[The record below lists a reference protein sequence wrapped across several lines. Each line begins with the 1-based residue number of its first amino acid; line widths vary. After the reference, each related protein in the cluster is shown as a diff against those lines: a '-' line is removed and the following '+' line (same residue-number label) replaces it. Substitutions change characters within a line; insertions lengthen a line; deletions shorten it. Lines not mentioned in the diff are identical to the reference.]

1 MADTMRRRMNQQDE
15 FADDHLEPAGDAYRR
30 MDFRRRVRAAWRDL
44 RVGRSPPTD
53 LAADL
58 GIPGAL
64 VQHLLRN
71 RFFGAAWGEIE
82 FRSPF
87 LLRRRMRFIDLPGQI
102 ACARQ
107 LLGQYDDRRA
117 TQPRPDLLSDLTGSG
132 RQRS

>member
-15 FADDHLEPAGDAYRR
+15 LADDHLEPAGDAYRR

-58 GIPGAL
+58 GIPGPL

-87 LLRRRMRFIDLPGQI
+87 LLRRRMRFIDLPGRSLVRGNCSGSTTTGARRSHARICFQI
-102 ACARQ
+102 
-107 LLGQYDDRRA
+107 
-117 TQPRPDLLSDLTGSG
+117 
-132 RQRS
+132 